1 MHNNYHFIKHLAP
14 SLDVKLKNALLIE
27 VFSQNKDELILGFAR
42 DGKEFFIQ
50 ADLSPSFSCLSF
62 PDTFHRAKKN
72 SVDLF
77 DEVRNQA
84 VSKTFCFQNNRA
96 FYIAFRNDYK
106 LVFKLFGNRS
116 NIILFKEDRP
126 LKVFKHS
133 LKNDWELKLDEFDQY
148 YEKNWLVFE
157 KLGGD
162 LKKFDPTLGKP
173 VMEYL
178 DQFGFSSK
186 TLEERWEM
194 IQNLYK
200 ALDQQIF
207 YVLQDP
213 TSLWCMPP
221 EGDAEKFTGPLEA
234 ITHFYFQHTK
244 RHHFE
249 KNKYGLLQQLDQQQK
264 STKNYIQKTSNK
276 LKALEHG
283 VKYDQIADILM
294 ANLHRV
300 KPNQKAT
307 RLYDFYHDEEIE
319 IKLNPRLTPQKN
331 AEQYYRK
338 SKNQRIEWDK
348 LRENIDR
355 KRSLLKEID
364 ERIEKIESTASFQE
378 LKPYVKTK
386 SEQKQSPNTALPYW
400 LFEKNGFEILVGK
413 NAAKND
419 QLTFK
424 VALKNDLWLHAKDT
438 TGSHVVI
445 RQRGNHYPEDIVEYA
460 ASLAAWHSKRKS
472 ESICPVSVAPRK
484 YVRKP
489 KGVPAGAVLVDK
501 ERVVL
506 VPPEKP

>member
-1 MHNNYHFIKHLAP
+1 VHNNYHFIKHLAP

-186 TLEERWEM
+186 TLEEKVG
-194 IQNLYK
+194 N
-200 ALDQQIF
+200 D
-207 YVLQDP
+207 
-213 TSLWCMPP
+213 
-221 EGDAEKFTGPLEA
+221 
-234 ITHFYFQHTK
+234 TK
-244 RHHFE
+244 
-249 KNKYGLLQQLDQQQK
+249 
-264 STKNYIQKTSNK
+264 
-276 LKALEHG
+276 
-283 VKYDQIADILM
+283 
-294 ANLHRV
+294 
-300 KPNQKAT
+300 
-307 RLYDFYHDEEIE
+307 
-319 IKLNPRLTPQKN
+319 
-331 AEQYYRK
+331 
-338 SKNQRIEWDK
+338 
-348 LRENIDR
+348 
-355 KRSLLKEID
+355 
-364 ERIEKIESTASFQE
+364 
-378 LKPYVKTK
+378 
-386 SEQKQSPNTALPYW
+386 
-400 LFEKNGFEILVGK
+400 
-413 NAAKND
+413 
-419 QLTFK
+419 
-424 VALKNDLWLHAKDT
+424 
-438 TGSHVVI
+438 
-445 RQRGNHYPEDIVEYA
+445 
-460 ASLAAWHSKRKS
+460 
-472 ESICPVSVAPRK
+472 PV
-484 YVRKP
+484 
-489 KGVPAGAVLVDK
+489 
-501 ERVVL
+501 
-506 VPPEKP
+506 